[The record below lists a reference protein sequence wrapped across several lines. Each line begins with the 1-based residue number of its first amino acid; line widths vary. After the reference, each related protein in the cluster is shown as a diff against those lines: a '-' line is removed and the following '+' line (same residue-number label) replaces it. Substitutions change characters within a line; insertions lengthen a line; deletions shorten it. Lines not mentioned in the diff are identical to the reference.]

1 MQEVQRAP
9 AINCG
14 SAQHL
19 CTQPDPTQLAAVHTS
34 LLPCIKK
41 CNTMQM
47 QRFRA
52 VPDSSSDLSV
62 QACDRRAAVARS
74 KTDELSK
81 KKSTNHYVEHV
92 FVLVHLSHD
101 KARGTPNIGA
111 PFPQH
116 PVLLHSEGVHAIIM
130 VKAIGVYH
138 RPGQWSCTCDTRALM
153 IKHTVH
159 MLNLGLLAAP
169 NQVVT
174 LHKAICM
181 QS

>member
-1 MQEVQRAP
+1 
-9 AINCG
+9 
-14 SAQHL
+14 
-19 CTQPDPTQLAAVHTS
+19 
-34 LLPCIKK
+34 
-41 CNTMQM
+41 M

-101 KARGTPNIGA
+101 KAWGASNIGA
-111 PFPQH
+111 PFTQH
-116 PVLLHSEGVHAIIM
+116 PILLHSEGIHAIIV

-138 RPGQWSCTCDTRALM
+138 RPEQWEYTCDTHALV
-153 IKHTVH
+153 IKHTLQMLHVTH
-159 MLNLGLLAAP
+159 M
-169 NQVVT
+169 
-174 LHKAICM
+174 H
-181 QS
+181 S